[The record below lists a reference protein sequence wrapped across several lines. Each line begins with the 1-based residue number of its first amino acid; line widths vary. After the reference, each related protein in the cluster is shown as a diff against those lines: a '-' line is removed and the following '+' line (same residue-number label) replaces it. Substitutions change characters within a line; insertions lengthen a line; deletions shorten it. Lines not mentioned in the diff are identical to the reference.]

1 MREADPVHSKPAYLR
16 HWPYLA
22 FVAILAVAATIYA
35 AFSGAEEKGLTDAQ
49 LFNPRYAS
57 FEAKGAAPAELLK
70 KAQEGNVFAQAG
82 LAERYKFGKDGFPQ
96 DNTQYFEWARKAAG
110 LGHPWARLESGIC
123 YFHGIGTSR
132 DYVKALVMFRIEA
145 VDSNDPVAQLYMG
158 FLSNGNHGLPKND
171 EVAAMWF
178 RRSAD
183 QGNAEAASCYA
194 IHLMNGFGVPKDSV
208 AAIKYLRIA
217 VNSGMTAAMTN
228 LGWSYANGE
237 GVEKDQQQAVRYYR
251 MAAANKDPIAYN
263 NLGLLYLHGQGVIR
277 DDEEA
282 VRFFRLASDN
292 GHIPG
297 KKNLGYMY
305 AEGKGVKSDDAI
317 ASRLYLEAAYE
328 GDTECQR
335 VIAGRFKL
343 GVGLPRDPI
352 EAYAWYNIAAASG
365 DEQAINARKELEDVL
380 DGGVASSGQ
389 KRSRELLKE
398 IEAKK
403 AKK

>member
-1 MREADPVHSKPAYLR
+1 MREPDPVHRKPAYLR
-16 HWPYLA
+16 HWPYLVL
-22 FVAILAVAATIYA
+22 VAVLAIAATIYA
-35 AFSGAEEKGLTDAQ
+35 AFSGAEKKGLTDAQ
-49 LFNPRYAS
+49 LFDPRYAP

-70 KAQEGNVFAQAG
+70 KAQEGNLYAQAG
-82 LAERYKFGKDGFPQ
+82 LAERYKYGKDGFPQ

-123 YFHGIGTSR
+123 HFHGIGTPR
-132 DYVKALVMFRIEA
+132 DYIKALVMFRIEA
-145 VDSNDPVAQLYMG
+145 VDSNDPIAQLYMG

-178 RRSAD
+178 RKSAE

-194 IHLMNGFGVPKDSV
+194 IHLMNGFGVPKDST

-217 VNSGMTAAMTN
+217 VNAGITDAYTN

-251 MAAANKDPIAYN
+251 MAAARNEPVSCN
-263 NLGLLYLHGQGVIR
+263 NLGLLYLHGKGVIK

-282 VRFFRLASDN
+282 VRLFKVASDK
-292 GHIPG
+292 GHVPA

-305 AEGKGVKSDDAI
+305 AEGKGVKSDDTV
-317 ASRLYLEAAYE
+317 ASGLYLEAAYE
-328 GDTECQR
+328 GDAECQR
-335 VIAGRFKL
+335 VIGSRYKM
-343 GVGLPRDPI
+343 GIGLPRDPT

-365 DEQAINARKELEDVL
+365 DEQAIKARKELEDVL
-380 DGGVASSGQ
+380 DSGVASSGQ